1 VCTGQFKGGFVRML
15 DIMSQHCSQLAFV
28 RMLDIMS
35 QHCSQLATSKI
46 VSVSLAL

>member
-1 VCTGQFKGGFVRML
+1 
-15 DIMSQHCSQLAFV
+15 
-28 RMLDIMS
+28 MLDIMS

>member
-1 VCTGQFKGGFVRML
+1 ML